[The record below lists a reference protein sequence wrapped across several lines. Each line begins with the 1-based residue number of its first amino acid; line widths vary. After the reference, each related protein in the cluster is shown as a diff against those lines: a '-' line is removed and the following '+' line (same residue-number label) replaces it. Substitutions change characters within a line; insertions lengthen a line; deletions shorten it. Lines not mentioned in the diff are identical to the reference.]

1 MMIRKLVYALAP
13 VATAL
18 LLLASCH
25 NEELPEVN
33 LPAKTESP
41 QEIRFEM
48 AYATPAKVP
57 DNGTPVTRISTSTDG
72 SYTNT
77 WEEGDEVGLYIV
89 KGNAGLQS
97 TGNWVDNMKMTYS
110 NGNWSYT
117 LPSGK
122 EYYPVDEA
130 LNFYAYYPYFDGLN
144 PISNLVT
151 LPIEQSQLTNIED
164 SYLFTARTTGIQNSS
179 EPVRLEF
186 SSALAMIE
194 LSLKSG
200 GDGGILTD
208 RMVVTMEGCQTH
220 LSFNLESGQTEAAG
234 NVSPITLRRV
244 EQPDDADYRTNYTY
258 QAIVPAQTLEAGEV
272 KFSFTYGFKG
282 EDPMIHN
289 LADNITL
296 EQGWVKPFDI
306 TLTPVI
312 DPTHKYEVG
321 DVYPHKG
328 FPIGVVYEVN
338 GTGQHGKIV
347 YRECTHTSWGKN
359 GWILENEE
367 SGRANMRAVYN
378 ANSQSF
384 DGYPAFQWANS
395 LNPADTEYS
404 DNAKGIWYLPA
415 LNEFKALCSQWDNL
429 ADSFEKLS
437 LPDREDNY
445 FGSSSSASEQMY
457 AYRYWSFFEQVPI
470 WRTGFGK
477 KETFP
482 TYFFAIMEF

>member
-1 MMIRKLVYALAP
+1 MIRRLVYALAP

-25 NEELPEVN
+25 NEELPEVK

-41 QEIRFEM
+41 QKIRFEM
-48 AYATPAKVP
+48 AYATSNVSP
-57 DNGTPVTRISTSTDG
+57 DKGTPVTRISTSTDG
-72 SYTNT
+72 SYTNS
-77 WEEGDEVGLYIV
+77 WEDGDEVGVFIL
-89 KGNAGLQS
+89 KGNAGLQN

-110 NGNWSYT
+110 NGDWIYT

-122 EYYPVDEA
+122 EYYPADEA
-130 LNFYAYYPYFDGLN
+130 LSFYAYYPYTDGLD
-144 PISNLVT
+144 PISNLAT
-151 LPIEQSQLTNIED
+151 LPIDQSWLTNIED
-164 SYLFTARTTGIQNSS
+164 RYIFTARTTGIQNSS

-186 SSALAMIE
+186 SSALAIIE

-200 GDGGILTD
+200 GDGGRLTD
-208 RMVVTMEGCQTH
+208 RMVVTLEGCQTNYVI
-220 LSFNLESGQTEAAG
+220 NLESGQTKATG
-234 NVSPITLRRV
+234 KVHTITLRRV
-244 EQPDDADYRTNYTY
+244 EQPDDADYRTKYTY

-289 LADNITL
+289 LANNVTL
-296 EQGWVKPFDI
+296 EQGWVKPFEI

-312 DPTHKYEVG
+312 DPDHKYEVG

-328 FPIGVVYEVN
+328 FPIGVVYEVDES
-338 GTGQHGKIV
+338 GQHGKIV
-347 YRECTHTSWGKN
+347 YRECTLTSWGKK

-395 LNPADTEYS
+395 LNPTDTEYT

-415 LNEFKALCSQWDNL
+415 LNELRALCSQWDNL

-437 LPDREDNY
+437 LPNREDNN
-445 FGSSSSASEQMY
+445 FGSSSSSSNVMY
-457 AYRYWSFFEQVPI
+457 PFLYRNPSNPNL
-470 WRTGFGK
+470 FGRGDGN

>member
-1 MMIRKLVYALAP
+1 MIRKLVYALAP

-25 NEELPEVN
+25 NEEMPEVK
-33 LPAKTESP
+33 LPAKTDSP
-41 QEIRFEM
+41 QKIRFEM
-48 AYATPAKVP
+48 TYATPDVSSDK
-57 DNGTPVTRISTSTDG
+57 GTPVTRISTSTDG
-72 SYTNT
+72 SYTNS
-77 WEEGDEVGLYIV
+77 WENGDEVGVYIV
-89 KGNAGLQS
+89 KGNAGLQD
-97 TGNWVDNMKMTYS
+97 TNNWVDNMKMTYS
-110 NGNWSYT
+110 NGDWIYT

-122 EYYPVDEA
+122 EYYPADEA
-130 LNFYAYYPYFDGLN
+130 LSFYAYYPYTDRFK
-144 PISNLVT
+144 PT
-151 LPIEQSQLTNIED
+151 SQVGGVQTDQNGLTNIED
-164 SYLFTARTTGIQNSS
+164 SYIFTARTTGIQNSS

-186 SSALAMIE
+186 SSTLAMIE
-194 LSLKSG
+194 LTLKNE
-200 GDGGILTD
+200 GDGGRLTD
-208 RMVVTMEGCQTH
+208 RIVVTMEGCKTD
-220 LSFNLESGQTEAAG
+220 LVLNLESGQTEAAG
-234 NVSPITLRRV
+234 DISPITLRRV
-244 EQPDDADYRTNYTY
+244 EQPTDADYATSYTY
-258 QAIVPAQTLEAGEV
+258 HALIVPQTLKAGEV

-289 LADNITL
+289 LADNVTL
-296 EQGWVKPFDI
+296 KQGWVKPFDI

-328 FPIGVVYEVN
+328 FPIGVVYEVD

-395 LNPADTEYS
+395 LNPADTEYT

-415 LNEFKALCSQWDNL
+415 LNELRALCSQWDNL

-437 LPDREDNY
+437 LPNREGND
-445 FGSSSSASEQMY
+445 FGSSSSSSNMMY
-457 AYRYWSFFEQVPI
+457 AATTWTKYGSTLFHWTRVDAQKISAPS
-470 WRTGFGK
+470 
-477 KETFP
+477 
-482 TYFFAIMEF
+482 YFFAIMEF